1 MLNINV
7 EQRTMYAVEL
17 STVNEY
23 SKQMITMVLN
33 TNILQIKQRT
43 VRNEN

>member
-43 VRNEN
+43 VR